1 MRFSEEFQRESQQ
14 LHHRRV
20 YPILLAGVGVMLLFT
35 ALDAA
40 LIPHHFYEFL
50 RYRLCAVGM
59 VGLLLAANALDR
71 RRRRAWIIGFAGYIC
86 AGGIILF
93 TVLRTGGAASP
104 YYVGLIVTMTIYTTL
119 APLTVGQTL
128 VSGFA
133 LVCLYLL
140 SISCSETLTQ
150 YQTTSLFSNLFFM
163 ICFVFIAATQSW
175 ADTTARRRESRLRRA
190 ENEAADRLARQAEH
204 LEEEVKRRT
213 AEQKASE
220 LHYRILYEAIAD
232 YVILVSPEG
241 AMLQANNSYLL
252 RFYGGRPPSSA
263 SFFDVVQ
270 PCDRSR
276 VQRELLRRLDQGV
289 LIADWRLTLQAPFG
303 QFVEVGISGAQL
315 TRSEKKLGLQLV
327 VRDIGIRQQLERN
340 LLGSL
345 NKIRQT
351 ENAAILALA
360 KLSEYR
366 DVNPG
371 NHLERIREYCRI
383 LAADLAEQPAYAPL
397 VTPAWVQNLYQ
408 GVILH
413 DIGKVAIPDHILL
426 KSGAL
431 TAEEDALQRQ
441 HTIRGGDVIRAM
453 QQEVKGSGFLSIA
466 QNVAYCHHEQW
477 DGQGYPAGLHGE
489 QIPLEARLMA
499 VADAYEELTAALDT
513 NRRLPHLQAVR
524 HIVAEAGQRFDPAL
538 VEAFMRQ
545 QDAFNRVRQIHAE
558 PALELGPD
566 VVRQTVKTRE
576 YQGQN

>member
-1 MRFSEEFQRESQQ
+1 MRYSEDFQRESQQ

-35 ALDAA
+35 ALDAF

-59 VGLLLAANALDR
+59 VGLLLVANAFDR
-71 RRRRAWIIGFAGYIC
+71 RRRRAWLIGFAGYIC
-86 AGGIILF
+86 AGGVILF
-93 TVLRTGGAASP
+93 TVLRTGGVASP
-104 YYVGLIVTMTIYTTL
+104 YYVGLIVTMTTYTAL

-128 VSGFA
+128 ISGLA

-140 SISCSETLTQ
+140 SVSFSDALTP
-150 YQTTSLFSNLFFM
+150 YQVTSLFSNLFFM

-175 ADTTARRRESRLRRA
+175 ADVTARRQESRLRRA
-190 ENEAADRLARQAEH
+190 ENQAAERLAHLAEH
-204 LEEEVKRRT
+204 LEQEVKRRT
-213 AEQKASE
+213 AEQKSSE
-220 LHYRILYEAIAD
+220 LRYRILYEAIAD
-232 YVILVSPEG
+232 YVILIAPEG
-241 AMLQANNSYLL
+241 AVLQANNSYLL
-252 RFYGGRPPSSA
+252 RFYGGRAPLSA

-270 PCDRSR
+270 PFDRPR
-276 VQRELLRRLDQGV
+276 VAHELLRRLDQGA
-289 LIADWRLTLQAPFG
+289 LIADWRLTLQAPG
-303 QFVEVGISGAQL
+303 QLVEVEISGAQL

-327 VRDIGIRQQLERN
+327 IRDIGIRQELERN
-340 LLGSL
+340 LHGSL

-413 DIGKVAIPDHILL
+413 DIGKVAIPDHILT
-426 KSGAL
+426 KTGSL
-431 TAEEDALQRQ
+431 TAEEETLQRQ
-441 HTIRGGDVIRAM
+441 HTIRGGDVIKAM
-453 QQEVKGSGFLSIA
+453 QQEVKDSGFLSLA
-466 QNVAYCHHEQW
+466 QNVAYFHHERW
-477 DGQGYPAGLHGE
+477 DGQGYPDGLHGE
-489 QIPLEARLMA
+489 QIPLEARVMA
-499 VADAYEELTAALDT
+499 VADAYEEWTAALDP
-513 NRRLPHLQAVR
+513 NRRLPHLQAVQ
-524 HIVAEAGQRFDPAL
+524 HIVDETGQRFDPAL

-558 PALELGPD
+558 PSLELGSD
-566 VVRQTVKTRE
+566 AVRQTVKTRE
-576 YQGQN
+576 YQG